1 MLDKIKSL
9 LEFKTDETEN
19 DKKLNLLISFAVAR
33 LKLKLGGIEPPE
45 EMDYIIIEVV
55 VKRFNR
61 IGSEGLSIHTVE
73 GESLHFTDDDFKE
86 FEGDIQAFLDSHK
99 QTQKGKVRFI

>member
-1 MLDKIKSL
+1 MLDKIKDL
-9 LEFKTDETEN
+9 LGLGVDETDN
-19 DKKLNLLISFAVAR
+19 DNKINLLISFAVAR

-45 EMDYIIIEVV
+45 EMDYIIVEVV

-86 FEGDIQAFLDSHK
+86 FEGEIQSFLDSQK
-99 QTQKGKVRFI
+99 QTTKGKVRFI

>member
-1 MLDKIKSL
+1 MLNKIKSL
-9 LEFKTDETEN
+9 LEFKTDETDN
-19 DKKLNLLISFAVAR
+19 DEKLNLLISFAVAR

-45 EMDYIIIEVV
+45 EMDFIIVEVV
-55 VKRFNR
+55 IKRFNR

-86 FEGDIQAFLDSHK
+86 FEADIQAFLDSQK
-99 QTQKGKVRFI
+99 QTQKGKVRFL

>member
-1 MLDKIKSL
+1 MLDTIKGL
-9 LEFKTDETEN
+9 LGFTAEDTEN
-19 DKKLNLLISFAVAR
+19 DANLNKLISFAVAR

-45 EMDYIIIEVV
+45 EMDYIIVEVV
-55 VKRFNR
+55 IKRFNR
-61 IGSEGLSIHTVE
+61 IGSEGLSVHIVE

-86 FEGDIQAFLDSHK
+86 FEDDIQAFLDSQK

>member
-1 MLDKIKSL
+1 MLDIIKGL
-9 LEFKTDETEN
+9 LGFAADDTEN
-19 DKKLNLLISFAVAR
+19 DANLNKLISFAVAR

-45 EMDYIIIEVV
+45 EMDYIIVEVV
-55 VKRFNR
+55 IKRFNR

-86 FEGDIQAFLDSHK
+86 FESDIQAYLDSQK
-99 QTQKGKVRFI
+99 ETTKGKVRFI

>member
-9 LEFKTDETEN
+9 LEFKTDETDN

-45 EMDYIIIEVV
+45 DLDYVIIEVV

-86 FEGDIQAFLDSHK
+86 FEGDIQAFLDSQK
-99 QTQKGKVRFI
+99 ETTKGKVRFI